1 MAEDAPP
8 DRARHWSDVYA
19 SKPADTVSWFQSEPS
34 VSLELLDGLGVT
46 AGDSVV
52 DVGGG
57 ASVLVDR
64 LVARGFTDVT
74 VLDIADPALAVAR
87 ARLGGDA
94 PVTWVAG
101 DVLTWVP
108 ARHYD
113 LWHDRAVLH
122 FLSGEDVTT
131 YRDVL
136 ERAVAPG
143 GAVVLATFAPDG
155 PGHCSGLP
163 VTRYDDDALAA
174 VLGTGFDV
182 VARRREVH
190 VTPSGAGQPFTWLG
204 ARRHGD

>member
-34 VSLELLDGLGVT
+34 VSLELLDGLGVS
-46 AGDSVV
+46 AGDGVV

-74 VLDIADPALAVAR
+74 VLDIAEPALAVGR
-87 ARLGGDA
+87 SRLGPGA
-94 PVTWVAG
+94 PVTWVVA
-101 DVLTWVP
+101 DILTWAP
-108 ARHYD
+108 ARHFD

-122 FLSGEDVTT
+122 FLSADEVTV
-131 YRDVL
+131 YRSVL

-155 PGHCSGLP
+155 PEYCSGLP
-163 VTRYDDDALAA
+163 VTRYDDDALAD

-182 VARRREVH
+182 VDRRREVH
-190 VTPSGAGQPFTWLG
+190 ITPSGAEQPFTWLG
-204 ARRHGD
+204 ARRRAV

>member
-1 MAEDAPP
+1 MADDAPP
-8 DRARHWSDVYA
+8 DRARHWSDVYTT
-19 SKPADTVSWFQSEPS
+19 KPADTVSWFQSEPS
-34 VSLELLDGLGVT
+34 LSLELLDGLGVT
-46 AGDSVV
+46 AGNSVV

-74 VLDIADPALAVAR
+74 VLDIADPALAVGR
-87 ARLGGDA
+87 ARLGADA
-94 PVTWVAG
+94 PVTWVAA

-143 GAVVLATFAPDG
+143 GAVVLGTFAPDG
-155 PGHCSGLP
+155 PGYCSGLP

-190 VTPSGAGQPFTWLG
+190 VTPSGVGQPFTWLG
-204 ARRHGD
+204 ARRHED